1 MDLDPP
7 GLCLDPPVPVITGS
21 PSASSSRCVRLRL
34 FFQFFGVGGLAGR
47 RRSSMEPGV
56 VNLRLLAA
64 IRAASVADRMLVSST
79 APSSRA
85 AYSYSTAASCAS
97 GIDVFLALSPCFV
110 HVLRESISE
119 ILIKKRRDTSLCLC
133 SEISKYASGR

>member
-1 MDLDPP
+1 MSIPS
-7 GLCLDPPVPVITGS
+7 GS
-21 PSASSSRCVRLRL
+21 GDQRLFLVVFGFSL
-34 FFQFFGVGGLAGR
+34 FFQFFCVGGLAG

-79 APSSRA
+79 APSSRS

-97 GIDVFLALSPCFV
+97 GRCFSCFV
-110 HVLRESISE
+110 SLFVH
-119 ILIKKRRDTSLCLC
+119 ILGIDFRDFDKNEETQVFVFVR
-133 SEISKYASGR
+133 KYRNMLLVGR